1 MPALINAPNGMQDG
15 MNIMQQH
22 ILNRDY
28 KLSRKVIDQLASWN
42 DQQPGAYAKRQTLEE
57 FANDPLGEKRK
68 MLNIQTLN
76 NALKTEV
83 YEHKISKEKAKNF
96 CKQIGLDGEKE

>member
-1 MPALINAPNGMQDG
+1 MFDGLRKQRDGTINAEALLKQEKAKDSNQETGVLKGLAMPALINAPNGMQDG

-42 DQQPGAYAKRQTLEE
+42 DQQPGAYAKR
-57 FANDPLGEKRK
+57 
-68 MLNIQTLN
+68 
-76 NALKTEV
+76 
-83 YEHKISKEKAKNF
+83 
-96 CKQIGLDGEKE
+96 